1 MNRSDAWTEFGDIL
15 RSEDEDIDLARA
27 ALLIA
32 STEYPELR
40 VERELC
46 RIGALAEGVVYR
58 FADEDDPLFHINTL
72 SEYLFDEIQFR
83 GNHDEYYDPR
93 NSYLNDVLDR
103 KLGIP
108 ITLALVYIEVG
119 IRAGLPLAGVG
130 MPGHFMV
137 RHRDVPDLLIDPFN
151 RGILL
156 TEDECAQRLKE
167 ATRAS
172 VPWDAGYLTPISNR
186 EFIARMIRNLKAIYL
201 RRHDYDRVL
210 IMIDGLLLT
219 QPHLSPER
227 RDRGVVNYRLGNY
240 NEALDDLEAYV
251 ESGPSVP
258 DGGDVQRL
266 IDQIHGFLEK

>member
-1 MNRSDAWTEFGDIL
+1 MNRSDSWTEFGDIL

-32 STEYPELR
+32 STEYPGLA
-40 VERELC
+40 VERELY
-46 RIGALAEGVVYR
+46 RIGALADGVAYR
-58 FADEDDPLFHINTL
+58 FDGEDDPLYHLNTL

-83 GNHDEYYDPR
+83 GNFEDYYDPR

-108 ITLALVYIEVG
+108 ITLSLVYIEVG
-119 IRAGLPLAGVG
+119 QRAGLPLAGVG
-130 MPGHFMV
+130 MPGHFLV

-151 RGILL
+151 AGILL
-156 TEDECAQRLKE
+156 SEDECAQRFKE

-172 VPWDAGYLTPISNR
+172 LPWDSSCLTPISNR
-186 EFIARMIRNLKAIYL
+186 EIVARIIRNLKAIYL
-201 RRHDYDRVL
+201 RRRDYDRVL
-210 IMIDGLLLT
+210 TMIDGLLMT
-219 QPHLSPER
+219 QPHMSPER

-251 ESGPSVP
+251 ESGSSVP
-258 DGGDVQRL
+258 DWSHVRKL
-266 IDQIHGFLEK
+266 IDQIHGILER

>member
-1 MNRSDAWTEFGDIL
+1 MNRSDSWTEFGDIL

-32 STEYPELR
+32 STEYPGLA
-40 VERELC
+40 VERELY
-46 RIGALAEGVVYR
+46 RIGALADGVAYR
-58 FADEDDPLFHINTL
+58 FDGEDDPLYHLNTL

-83 GNHDEYYDPR
+83 GNFEDYYDPR

-108 ITLALVYIEVG
+108 ITLSLVYIEVG
-119 IRAGLPLAGVG
+119 QRAGLPLAGVG
-130 MPGHFMV
+130 MPGHFLV

-151 RGILL
+151 GGILL
-156 TEDECAQRLKE
+156 SEDECAQRFKE

-172 VPWDAGYLTPISNR
+172 LPWDSSCLTPISNR
-186 EFIARMIRNLKAIYL
+186 EIVARIIRNLKAIYL
-201 RRHDYDRVL
+201 RRRDYDKVL
-210 IMIDGLLLT
+210 TMIDGLLMT
-219 QPHLSPER
+219 QPHMSPER

-251 ESGPSVP
+251 ESGSSVP
-258 DGGDVQRL
+258 DWNDVKKL
-266 IDQIHGFLEK
+266 IDQIHGILEK

>member
-1 MNRSDAWTEFGDIL
+1 MNRSDTWTEFGDIL

-32 STEYPELR
+32 STEYPKLR

-46 RIGALAEGVVYR
+46 RIGALAEGVAYR
-58 FADEDDPLFHINTL
+58 FADEDDPLFHVNTL

-119 IRAGLPLAGVG
+119 VRAGLPLVGVG

-172 VPWDAGYLTPISNR
+172 VPWDAGYLTPINNR
-186 EFIARMIRNLKAIYL
+186 EFIARMIRNLKAIYI
-201 RRHDYDRVL
+201 RRRDYDKVL
-210 IMIDGLLLT
+210 MMIDGLLLT
-219 QPHLSPER
+219 QPHPSPER

-240 NEALDDLEAYV
+240 SEALDDLEAYV

-266 IDQIHGFLEK
+266 IDQIHGILEK